1 MLRFSHSA
9 SASGSSS
16 PSWDSPSVTTI
27 ISRVAS
33 ARPPRS
39 GLKASVL
46 PGRRGGVRPIPSPTL
61 ILIPTLIPIPTPI
74 PILLPISN
82 PDPIPIPTLIPIL
95 TPNPDSIANPKPNSK
110 PNPNPNPDP
119 APNPNPHLSSHP
131 KSQH

>member
-1 MLRFSHSA
+1 MTLRFSHSA

-46 PGRRGGVRPIPSPTL
+46 PERMGGVKPI
-61 ILIPTLIPIPTPI
+61 LIPIPTLVLTPI
-74 PILLPISN
+74 PTPIAILLPMR
-82 PDPIPIPTLIPIL
+82 TLIP
-95 TPNPDSIANPKPNSK
+95 
-110 PNPNPNPDP
+110 
-119 APNPNPHLSSHP
+119 
-131 KSQH
+131 